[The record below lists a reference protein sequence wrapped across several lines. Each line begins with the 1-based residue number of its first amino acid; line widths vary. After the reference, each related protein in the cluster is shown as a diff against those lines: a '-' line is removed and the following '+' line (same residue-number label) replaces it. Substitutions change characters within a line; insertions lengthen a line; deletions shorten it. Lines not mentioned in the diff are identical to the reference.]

1 MEKQENKGYQITDS
15 IQVGNTA
22 FVIGH
27 SEKLPYPYV
36 VWKKNEAQGYN
47 YGHYKNHRQEAV
59 EDLCRRAL
67 KELKIQR
74 NKEMRKLRKEQ
85 TENE

>member
-15 IQVGNTA
+15 IQVGNTS

-27 SEKLPYPYV
+27 NEQLPYPYV
-36 VWKKNEAQGYN
+36 VWKKNEAQGYD
-47 YGHYKNHRQEAV
+47 YGHYKNHRSEAV

-85 TENE
+85 NENE